1 MGQVRQLAQRQ
12 GIKSMPHVKYRGKNT
27 NKRATTAHTYTETLI
42 YHTHTHIEAHTV
54 TNKLRCWQI
63 CTVRYIMNNVVVVV
77 AALVVISVVVVVVV
91 GS

>member
-27 NKRATTAHTYTETLI
+27 NKRANTAHTYTETLI
-42 YHTHTHIEAHTV
+42 YHTHTHTV